1 MWSRGLRW
9 RGALSELP
17 GPVQRTGRFV
27 EDRVEILEDVRHL
40 GDQVEGHRD
49 VGGGGLLREA
59 DGVVQE
65 DLVRPGL
72 DDQGRQARQV
82 SEYRADE
89 AEGGVLP
96 GRVVGDP
103 GLEQFA
109 AEPGSTSLLV
119 SIVAPARVRSAYGDV
134 RKAAAGRG
142 SP

>member
-1 MWSRGLRW
+1 VTATSSAGGFLR
-9 RGALSELP
+9 A
-17 GPVQRTGRFV
+17 
-27 EDRVEILEDVRHL
+27 
-40 GDQVEGHRD
+40 
-49 VGGGGLLREA
+49 A

-89 AEGGVLP
+89 AEGEAGI
-96 GRVVGDP
+96 GDM
-103 GLEQFA
+103 
-109 AEPGSTSLLV
+109 
-119 SIVAPARVRSAYGDV
+119 